1 VFKERQALLL
11 QLALGASLL
20 SFVGAAPA
28 HANTYSFMFT
38 GNGIL
43 GTSGSV
49 TINATITTGSQDSAN
64 SLNSPAGY
72 DIDISTITGTYLNAN
87 GDSLP
92 ISVLVLPGTCAPA
105 PQCNTLATLF
115 PPPPATPP
123 QLPTSY
129 VFYYPGSPTYFDTN
143 GIVFLGSSAGDL
155 VNLWSDGVNYYVSD
169 CDSSSSCTEFD
180 QAADFEGWLTITP
193 LPGALPL
200 LGSVLGGSYLVAGWR
215 RRRRF
220 SSAGARVL

>member
-1 VFKERQALLL
+1 MFKERRVFLL

-20 SFVGAAPA
+20 SLVGAAPA
-28 HANTYSFMFT
+28 HADTYSFLFT
-38 GNGIL
+38 GDGVF

-87 GDSLP
+87 NDSLA
-92 ISVLVLPGTCAPA
+92 ISVLVLPGTCAPG

-115 PPPPATPP
+115 PAPPASPP
-123 QLPTSY
+123 FLPTNY
-129 VFYYPGSPTYFDTN
+129 VFYYPGSPTYLDTN
-143 GIVFLGSSAGDL
+143 GLVFSDSSGDYL
-155 VNLWSDGVNYYVSD
+155 VNLWSDGVNYFVSD
-169 CDSSSSCTEFD
+169 CSSSCTEFD
-180 QAADFEGWLTITP
+180 NAAEFEGWLTITP

-200 LGSVLGGSYLVAGWR
+200 LGSVLGGGYLITGWR
-215 RRRRF
+215 RRRR
-220 SSAGARVL
+220 SSSPGSPV

>member
-92 ISVLVLPGTCAPA
+92 ISVLVLPGTCAPGDPA
-105 PQCNTLATLF
+105 AIADKLCLLLSWLA
-115 PPPPATPP
+115 
-123 QLPTSY
+123 
-129 VFYYPGSPTYFDTN
+129 
-143 GIVFLGSSAGDL
+143 DL
-155 VNLWSDGVNYYVSD
+155 L
-169 CDSSSSCTEFD
+169 
-180 QAADFEGWLTITP
+180 
-193 LPGALPL
+193 
-200 LGSVLGGSYLVAGWR
+200 
-215 RRRRF
+215 
-220 SSAGARVL
+220 